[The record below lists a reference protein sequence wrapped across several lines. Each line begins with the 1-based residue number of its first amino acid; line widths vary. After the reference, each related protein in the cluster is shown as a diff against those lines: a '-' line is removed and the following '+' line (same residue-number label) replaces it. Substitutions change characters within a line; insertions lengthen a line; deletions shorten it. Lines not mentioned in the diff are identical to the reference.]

1 MTHTGSAD
9 AILALSN
16 AGASVMAADK
26 DGLTGKF
33 YLFLSILW
41 GRKQTHQRVTQIKGY
56 NPVTFNHID
65 LGGLFLYVRGRK
77 MTTTQEQQL
86 LEKNKADNNNT
97 PVAFHWLSYS
107 CLLLSNGSDPADWDV
122 TKYAAGIAFGELVG
136 YDGMLLAPLHFFA
149 K

>member
-1 MTHTGSAD
+1 
-9 AILALSN
+9 
-16 AGASVMAADK
+16 MAADK

-33 YLFLSILW
+33 YLFRSILW

-86 LEKNKADNNNT
+86 LEKK
-97 PVAFHWLSYS
+97 
-107 CLLLSNGSDPADWDV
+107 
-122 TKYAAGIAFGELVG
+122 
-136 YDGMLLAPLHFFA
+136 
-149 K
+149 